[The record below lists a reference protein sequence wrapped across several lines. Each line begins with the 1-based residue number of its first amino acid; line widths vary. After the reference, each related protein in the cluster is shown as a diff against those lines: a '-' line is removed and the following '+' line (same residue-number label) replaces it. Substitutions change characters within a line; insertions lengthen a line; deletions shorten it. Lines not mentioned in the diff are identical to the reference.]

1 MPQIATAV
9 VTEGAAEL
17 VADQA
22 EQLISAYLSPSL
34 TQKTNF

>member
-1 MPQIATAV
+1 MPQVATAV

-22 EQLISAYLSPSL
+22 ELLISAYLSPSL
-34 TQKTNF
+34 TQTINF